1 MEVLKIQF
9 LKITILRTPIGYH
22 PTTYQAHREAQMSA
36 SGTPGGY
43 RRPSPSIGERHQFHY
58 HQHHRHAAPQQWST
72 LRHQPFSV
80 QPDERITQA
89 TRHLHTSSTGH
100 REQNGGSHLQF
111 RRSNLE
117 ELPIDQLFEIIDH
130 DHYYFDRE
138 GVGMHN
144 GVDGAG
150 YRNGGPGTSGM
161 AVEPLE
167 TRLLKPGEH
176 RRANRNAPIRRARQR
191 IRNYCAML

>member
-1 MEVLKIQF
+1 
-9 LKITILRTPIGYH
+9 
-22 PTTYQAHREAQMSA
+22 MSA

-43 RRPSPSIGERHQFHY
+43 RRPSPSIGERRHNQFHY
-58 HQHHRHAAPQQWST
+58 HQHTAPREWTT
-72 LRHQPFSV
+72 LHHQPFSV
-80 QPDERITQA
+80 QPEERITQA
-89 TRHLHTSSTGH
+89 TRHLHTSSEAATTA
-100 REQNGGSHLQF
+100 QNGHHLQF

-130 DHYYFDRE
+130 DHYYFDQR
-138 GVGMHN
+138 GVGMGHN
-144 GVDGAG
+144 GVDVAG
-150 YRNGGPGTSGM
+150 YRNGGPGTSGV

-176 RRANRNAPIRRARQR
+176 RRVNRNAPIRRARQR